1 MMTHLHVLATAAPQ
15 QVYAGIL
22 TIMYDISLVK
32 LKCTMPDQAE
42 SG

>member
-1 MMTHLHVLATAAPQ
+1 MTHLNVLVTAAPQ
-15 QVYAGIL
+15 QVYAGTL
-22 TIMYDISLVK
+22 NVMYDISLVK